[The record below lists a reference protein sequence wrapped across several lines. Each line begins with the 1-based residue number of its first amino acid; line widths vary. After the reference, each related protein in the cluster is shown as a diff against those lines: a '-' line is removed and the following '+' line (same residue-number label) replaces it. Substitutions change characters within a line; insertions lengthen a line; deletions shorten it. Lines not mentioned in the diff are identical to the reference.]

1 MAPSTLPST
10 ENSSTAG
17 VYDTFPFIRF
27 SRFVSE
33 DVRSAVRSAPISLLY
48 KGYLRSATDA
58 NDGLSDSIFERLCL
72 HFHCIP
78 SIDLINWIIQ
88 KADIIDERCRL
99 NFPVYAFLQHFVFK
113 VSLSDETDEPRML
126 VGYLNREHGVE
137 QVWLGWSGAE
147 DRSQELITAAK
158 TRLYDAPQARKGI
171 CPLEFIPE
179 VREYI
184 RWIEPL
190 EMLFEM
196 SKFTKAMNLKTAV
209 KVQNAILLSVAK
221 VVFRFPGLTN
231 RRIRT
236 FPFSEYSKWPF
247 TRFDCTRAPL
257 RKHPYETALKILNF
271 GQSPADGVH
280 RCHPPDQQL
289 IPGNKAT
296 ENNTDIV
303 KKRKRDGT
311 EGDPMNDKSG
321 CKKRLIKQDL
331 RRKTKSLPLKKP
343 KFAIICAHSQSAT

>member
-1 MAPSTLPST
+1 MATSTLPST
-10 ENSSTAG
+10 ENDTTAE
-17 VYDTFPFIRF
+17 VHNAVPFARISKF
-27 SRFVSE
+27 ASE
-33 DVRSAVRSAPISLLY
+33 EVRSAPIFLLY
-48 KGYLRSATDA
+48 KSYLWSAMDA
-58 NDGLSDSIFERLCL
+58 NDGFSDSIFERLCL
-72 HFHCIP
+72 HFRCIP
-78 SIDLINWIIQ
+78 SVDLINWIVQ
-88 KADIIDERCRL
+88 KANIIDETCRL

-113 VSLSDETDEPRML
+113 VCISDKTGEPRML
-126 VGYLNREHGVE
+126 VGYLKREHGVE
-137 QVWLGWSGAE
+137 QVWLGWSGAKNC
-147 DRSQELITAAK
+147 SQELITAAK
-158 TRLYDAPQARKGI
+158 TRLYDAPQAREWI
-171 CPLEFIPE
+171 CPLEFNPE
-179 VREYI
+179 VRGYI

-236 FPFSEYSKWPF
+236 SPFSEYSKWPF
-247 TRFDCTRAPL
+247 THFDLAYKRAPL
-257 RKHPYETALKILNF
+257 RKHPYEAALKILNF
-271 GQSPADGVH
+271 GPSPADGVH

-296 ENNTDIV
+296 KNHADIV
-303 KKRKRDGT
+303 KKRKRDDN
-311 EGDPMNDKSG
+311 EGDPTNDKFG

-331 RRKTKSLPLKKP
+331 MRETKSLPLKP